1 MSYVYA
7 LINPAVPGRVKVGQ
21 TTREPKERLK
31 EINSGA
37 GVAGRWKFVKAVAV
51 QAGFEL
57 KAEQAAHARPGR
69 QVSRAGREDARK

>member
-21 TTREPKERLK
+21 TTCQPEERLK

-37 GVAGRWKFVKAVAV
+37 GVAGRWRIVKPVAV
-51 QAGFEL
+51 QAGRT
-57 KAEQAAHARPGR
+57 QG
-69 QVSRAGREDARK
+69 RAGGSHDPAALSR